1 MPVLRVCVA
10 TPPGDAPGW
19 RISHRA
25 IYRANP
31 AITMISSE
39 GRAVMPQKAGARHPR
54 DLAIGANS
62 PISCHY

>member
-19 RISHRA
+19 RISHPA

-39 GRAVMPQKAGARHPR
+39 GRAAMPQKTDGRPPR

-62 PISCHY
+62 PISRHY